1 MPDEAV
7 RRFTL
12 DEEVEG
18 EQSGTDDFHFW
29 RIGKSVRVS
38 PGDSSYD
45 LQSPPGRPLAV
56 SERFGA
62 LFIAHSEGFC
72 VARTKD
78 VIGLAKK
85 EKSGDVDHCIRESS
99 VVDVAVG
106 GIHILALS
114 NDSSVLVVTV
124 GGEVRLYSVVS
135 LLKKFLNCPS
145 NTLSLSFLEEREP
158 SHTCSLDDSGRIK
171 DLQWRKNGEKSFV
184 ALSSRGSLYEG
195 NWEGHTQSVM
205 ENVEAVDWSVKG
217 DFIAVARES
226 AISVLTSEFKERL
239 EVSLLP
245 QSCSDDGESKFTMKV
260 DAIKWV
266 RYDTIIVGCFQLAED
281 GEEDGYLVKMITSS
295 EHDISEASSKP
306 ILLSFDY
313 LFGGIVND
321 IVPYGGGPYL
331 YASYL
336 ERWDVIVAANR
347 KNIDQHIM
355 LLGWSLDDDRKKAA
369 ILEITEDRALPRIEL
384 KENGDENL
392 ILGFETDKVSI
403 YEKIDVFKDD
413 GEHVQLS
420 PYCILLCL
428 TAEGRL
434 MMFHITRYSDPSVP
448 HQTAVLPEYTV
459 DAEEDSSVN
468 VLSVD
473 RSSLTASQLIDEG
486 SAFLN
491 AKLEE
496 PVKKLVDTVNDF
508 NFLES
513 SSKTQG
519 AMQSVPHTE
528 SFDLESR
535 NFTDTES
542 QSIKPRQ
549 VGSGTKINVLTGAFH
564 NISSSTKQSV
574 SKYFPTNDYVGKR
587 LFESSSLKSALF
599 QSQVAEEAL
608 ILDRSSTKSSSFTSP
623 AIARGNMHTN
633 YGIRTGNRTYVTAGH
648 SVIPDDLSV
657 GKIDKS
663 DATSSP
669 LTFTSGKSIQNVGV
683 KTPLVQAEKTQIV
696 PSSNSSQNAFPEG
709 LMSGKSS
716 TRGPL
721 MHETTC
727 WLGYD
732 PHRDLWPDRV
742 MSWDSQEPSSVI
754 WVEVNEA
761 LKELDILLSHIER
774 DGGLRDA
781 CTVSWESS
789 VFALEEDLK
798 YLSERCRMRNN
809 TIEEQVGSVQQLQDK
824 TVQVSAKQILFK
836 GMVKQASDKQYWDM
850 WSRQKLGPEFEL
862 KQQRILKLKQNVT
875 NQLIDL
881 ERHFHTLELNK
892 FGANDMGGQRA
903 PHNSLGLASG
913 QVQLVHSLHN
923 TMNAQLA
930 AAEQLSL
937 CLSKQMAELN
947 IDQSSVRHHS
957 IKKELFDSIGLT
969 QGDNHFQSPDVKRL
983 GFTPDSIQRSSSFS
997 ASKEYPRRYSND
1009 LKGCEPEKTRR
1020 RRESLDRKGH
1030 TKRTRDAV
1038 YLDASW
1044 DSFEPQRTT
1053 VKRMLCEKIV
1063 GADKSFAADK
1073 LSFDSHKEYGFSI
1086 GTWKVPDAPQ
1096 SSQPFANR
1104 PQPFTNTVNKD
1115 IKDNSTK
1122 HAYESQPNSAFK
1134 WIKDYSGPPQFVGS
1148 SISAAKPVMQVSS
1161 PLSKP
1166 VVVPSSTSSVQ
1177 HSMEKSGLAER
1188 STSENTQKGFHFS
1201 LHSLGVP
1208 STSDMTKPRISAPS
1222 QTSTFT
1228 STPGLPIKVVPSK
1241 YQASEPSN
1249 VSSGDYLKKS
1259 KDDSLTNVSV
1269 TSEVSV
1275 VPERSSLPSTSISV
1289 APPFN
1294 IQRTTDLA
1302 DVLPSRTQY
1311 SEAATSAAFF
1321 PTISASNA
1329 ASTLTSPTP
1338 VSTSYQST
1346 QISHP
1351 SHVTPNAASSTALP
1365 TTQTSVS
1372 ASVSS
1377 AATPSASSSLLTSM
1391 PASSLARP
1399 ATLPV
1404 PVSVSSGPEQ
1414 PASLSSQTFG
1424 TLFAGTKPIDA
1435 GKQTEQSTPGNT
1447 VGSLPSLG
1455 SSSSPF
1461 SSQLL
1466 FKSATLQEPSAQL
1479 SEVGSVPATKVSFN
1493 AVSVT
1498 TQGPTPASTVSVAS
1512 ATPTSQPDAKSS
1524 PLVLFPSPSN
1534 LETITKDE
1542 GLDITQID
1550 EMDEE
1555 APNTGI
1561 DLNFGALGGFGL
1573 GSSPIPS
1580 APKPNP
1586 FGCSFTPAASSL
1598 GTSQFSLTP
1607 PAGDLFRPAS
1617 FSLPSVQP
1625 LQSSQ
1630 PVNTGGL
1637 FSGGFSSL
1645 TTSTSPSPGVF
1656 GQPAQIG
1663 SGQQAL
1669 GSVLG
1674 AFGQSRQLGTGM
1686 PGAGVGSP
1694 GGFAGVGFPSAVRP
1708 PPTGGFS
1715 AIASTGGGFA
1725 GLSPGGGG
1733 GGGFAAA
1740 SGGGFAGG
1748 GFGGFSSNQGS
1759 GGFAGFGGSNV
1770 SNAPGRPPA
1779 SALFSQM
1786 RK

>member
-29 RIGKSVRVS
+29 RIGKSVCVS

-56 SERFGA
+56 SERFGV

-78 VIGLAKK
+78 VIGLAKT
-85 EKSGDVDHCIRESS
+85 ERSGGVDHCIRGSS

-106 GIHILALS
+106 GVHILALS
-114 NDSSVLVVTV
+114 NDSTVLAVTV
-124 GGEVRLYSVVS
+124 GGEIRLYSVVS
-135 LLKKFLNCPS
+135 LLKKFQNCPS
-145 NTLSLSFLEEREP
+145 DMLSLSFLEEQEP

-184 ALSSRGSLYEG
+184 ALSGRGSLYEG

-392 ILGFETDKVSI
+392 ILGFEMDKVSI

-413 GEHVQLS
+413 GEHIQLS

-448 HQTAVLPEYTV
+448 HQTPVLPEYTD

-473 RSSLTASQLIDEG
+473 RSSSTASQLIDEG

-496 PVKKLVDTVNDF
+496 PVKKPVDTVNDF

-528 SFDLESR
+528 SFDLEIR

-549 VGSGTKINVLTGAFH
+549 VGPGTKINVLTGAFP
-564 NISSSTKQSV
+564 NISSSTKQS
-574 SKYFPTNDYVGKR
+574 
-587 LFESSSLKSALF
+587 
-599 QSQVAEEAL
+599 VAEEAL

-633 YGIRTGNRTYVTAGH
+633 YGIGTGNRTYVTAGH

-657 GKIDKS
+657 GKINKS

-669 LTFTSGKSIQNVGV
+669 LTSGKSIQNVGV
-683 KTPLVQAEKTQIV
+683 KTPLVQAEKAQLV

-709 LMSGKSS
+709 LMSEKSS

-721 MHETTC
+721 MHE
-727 WLGYD
+727 
-732 PHRDLWPDRV
+732 
-742 MSWDSQEPSSVI
+742 SQRNNQVPGILVSEPQLSKQFGN
-754 WVEVNEA
+754 VNEA

-798 YLSERCRMRNN
+798 YLSERCRMRKN

-824 TVQVSAKQILFK
+824 TVQAKQILFK

-892 FGANDMGGQRA
+892 FGANDMGGRRA

-969 QGDNHFQSPDVKRL
+969 QDDNHFQSPDVKRL

-997 ASKEYPRRYSND
+997 ASKEHPRRYSNA
-1009 LKGCEPEKTRR
+1009 LKGCEPETTRR
-1020 RRESLDRKGH
+1020 RRESLDR
-1030 TKRTRDAV
+1030 
-1038 YLDASW
+1038 SW
-1044 DSFEPQRTT
+1044 ASFEPQRTT
-1053 VKRMLCEKIV
+1053 VKRTLREKIV
-1063 GADKSFAADK
+1063 GTDKSFAADK

-1086 GTWKVPDAPQ
+1086 GTWKVPDTPQ

-1104 PQPFTNTVNKD
+1104 PQPFTNTANKD
-1115 IKDNSTK
+1115 IKDDSTK
-1122 HAYESQPNSAFK
+1122 HAFESQPNSAFK
-1134 WIKDYSGPPQFVGS
+1134 WSKDYSGPPQFVGS
-1148 SISAAKPVMQVSS
+1148 SISAAKPGMQVSS

-1166 VVVPSSTSSVQ
+1166 LVAPSSTSSVQ
-1177 HSMEKSGLAER
+1177 HSTEKSGLAER
-1188 STSENTQKGFHFS
+1188 STSETTQKGFHFS

-1222 QTSTFT
+1222 QSSTFT

-1241 YQASEPSN
+1241 YQASDPSN
-1249 VSSGDYLKKS
+1249 VNSGDYLKKS

-1294 IQRTTDLA
+1294 IQRATDLV

-1321 PTISASNA
+1321 PTMSASNA

-1377 AATPSASSSLLTSM
+1377 ATTPGASSSLLTSM

-1435 GKQTEQSTPGNT
+1435 GKQTEQSTPANT

-1455 SSSSPF
+1455 SSPSPF
-1461 SSQLL
+1461 SSQSL
-1466 FKSATLQEPSAQL
+1466 FKSATLLEPSAQL
-1479 SEVGSVPATKVSFN
+1479 SEVGSVPATKVSAD

-1524 PLVLFPSPSN
+1524 QLVLFPSPSN

-1542 GLDITQID
+1542 GLDITQTD

-1555 APNTGI
+1555 VPNTGI

-1573 GSSPIPS
+1573 GPSPIPS

-1586 FGCSFTPAASSL
+1586 FGGSSL

-1607 PAGDLFRPAS
+1607 PAGDLFQPAS

-1630 PVNTGGL
+1630 PINTGGL

-1645 TTSTSPSPGVF
+1645 TTTSPSPGVF

-1694 GGFAGVGFPSAVRP
+1694 GGFAGIGFPSAAS

-1715 AIASTGGGFA
+1715 AIASTGGGFAGVASTSGGFA

-1740 SGGGFAGG
+1740 AAAPGGGFAGG

-1779 SALFSQM
+1779 SALFTQM